1 MTGFSSLADLSS
13 FPPLSKVCDKN
24 KAPRNLL
31 KVSAFK
37 DHYHKSVE
45 GEGFKKNLYKEFRE
59 RESFAFAYIRHY
71 RFILEKATS
80 P

>member
-1 MTGFSSLADLSS
+1 MSIMTGFSSLADLSS

-45 GEGFKKNLYKEFRE
+45 GEGF
-59 RESFAFAYIRHY
+59 
-71 RFILEKATS
+71 
-80 P
+80 